1 VCLGTIL
8 LPICCVACAPR
19 CTLDRADSVCP
30 SDGACGALVVPST
43 LHTTG
48 HCLSGCAFL
57 TCQEADADRQTALT
71 IAISDDVLSAWRSVS
86 AVLSAVA
93 AHDSVLSASDK
104 PKTSSPQLHSGR
116 RSLTR
121 VHRRNVRF
129 EASAYCCTQSL
140 RMRAQGGHARKRE
153 YGARI

>member
-1 VCLGTIL
+1 MRRTRGTVGSSHQRA
-8 LPICCVACAPR
+8 LPERVR
-19 CTLDRADSVCP
+19 VRD
-30 SDGACGALVVPST
+30 
-43 LHTTG
+43 
-48 HCLSGCAFL
+48 
-57 TCQEADADRQTALT
+57 QEADADRQTALT

-86 AVLSAVA
+86 AVLSAVD

-104 PKTSSPQLHSGR
+104 PKTNSPQLHSGR

-121 VHRRNVRF
+121 VHRRSVQC